1 MLNFAYSETGSVKE
15 TIVDRFMELYET
27 TDEIK
32 KLFISLLPKKS
43 LLLNLMD
50 IK

>member
-15 TIVDRFMELYET
+15 IIVDRFMELYET

-32 KLFISLLPKKS
+32 KLFISLLP
-43 LLLNLMD
+43 
-50 IK
+50 